1 MPAARPEFVI
11 EPLAQIHVLDA
22 FDCGT
27 ASMTEWLQRFA
38 RTNHQSGS
46 ARTYVAHRRDNIVVG
61 YHSLTASSINRADA
75 PERIAKGLPNQ
86 PIGVVLLARLAV
98 DSRFQGKGLGKAL
111 LRDALE
117 RTARAADTIGLR
129 AMLVHALDQNA
140 RRFYMHFN
148 FEPSPVDSLHLML
161 LMKDLRAL
169 LSS

>member
-1 MPAARPEFVI
+1 MPGAEPEFVI
-11 EPLAQIHVLDA
+11 ERLKPAHVLDQ

-27 ASMTEWLQRFA
+27 TSLTEWLRRFA

-46 ARTYVAHRRDNIVVG
+46 ARTYVAHRRDNLVVG
-61 YHSLTASSINRADA
+61 YHSLTAGSIARADA
-75 PERIAKGLPNQ
+75 PERVVKGLPNQ

-98 DSRFQGKGLGKAL
+98 DSRFHGKGLGKAL

-117 RTARAADTIGLR
+117 RTAQAADTIGVR
-129 AMLVHALDQNA
+129 AMLVHAIDKTA
-140 RRFYMHFN
+140 RQFYMYFN
-148 FEPSPVDSLHLML
+148 FEPSPADSLHLML